1 VVASTPNIS
10 PSVHQHC
17 NDCSHSWAIARLV
30 KYSKHAY
37 IAAFYNVSSIP
48 VVCMRPLGWGEEV
61 THGIPR
67 GLSARADGSLVLLV
81 LDLDSFIE
89 H

>member
-1 VVASTPNIS
+1 
-10 PSVHQHC
+10 
-17 NDCSHSWAIARLV
+17 
-30 KYSKHAY
+30 
-37 IAAFYNVSSIP
+37 
-48 VVCMRPLGWGEEV
+48 MRPLGWGEEV